1 MMASQVAANSS
12 QEATM
17 SDPID
22 VFEASAFRQTSDG
35 FIIRVPSFWLIGKS
49 RHYLAN
55 ETQKNEIVARVKRAR
70 RRSLPLALLLW
81 LVVFAGF
88 VTGQAFLRGNDQPA
102 VRDVIVMIVFA
113 IASLLLFLHFWYVL
127 LLQPSLRLLAPT
139 NERTTFAERRTALRT
154 ALRQKTPSG
163 QFLMVGVLLS
173 LSCCFS
179 LYSFLLVSHGL
190 RHSVFENGNGFA
202 SLFAA
207 VVSGLAAALFFYREI
222 KGSRFEGDAAKEK
235 AAGLND
241 DSLDARFERLRL
253 DHNQLRRNATIAAA
267 FVAATAVGAIILN
280 GTIRTVD
287 ADRLILRNGKG
298 EISAMLAVGKD
309 GAPTLGLYGP
319 DHTANLL
326 LGLSTSGAPS
336 VGLYGPDH
344 KVRAV
349 FGLSSA
355 GAPILRLNGPKEE
368 GRLSFAL
375 ADDGSPDLQLTG
387 ADGKSRL
394 ALTAHGSNPGLVLFD
409 AAGAVK
415 LKLAV
420 DSTGVPIRIF
430 NASAAP
436 IKVFDANGKELPAP
450 N

>member
-1 MMASQVAANSS
+1 MRIPVREASVSGA
-12 QEATM
+12 
-17 SDPID
+17 ID
-22 VFEASAFRQTSDG
+22 VFEASAFRQTPDG
-35 FIIRVPSFWLIGKS
+35 FIIRVPAFWLIGKS
-49 RHYLAN
+49 RHYLAS
-55 ETQKNEIVARVKRAR
+55 ETQKNEIVAQVKRGR
-70 RRSLPLALLLW
+70 RRSLPLALVLW
-81 LVVFAGF
+81 LMVFAGF
-88 VTGQAFLRGNDQPA
+88 VAGQAFVTGNDQPA

-127 LLQPSLRLLAPT
+127 LVQPSLRALAPT
-139 NERTTFAERRTALRT
+139 NERTTFVERRAAMRT

-179 LYSFLLVSHGL
+179 LYSFLLASHGV
-190 RHSVFENGNGFA
+190 RHSIFENGNGFA

-207 VVSGLAAALFFYREI
+207 VVSGLAAGLFFYREI
-222 KGSRFEGDAAKEK
+222 NGSQLEADAAKEK
-235 AAGLND
+235 AAGLTEG
-241 DSLDARFERLRL
+241 SLDARFERLRS

-298 EISAMLAVGKD
+298 EISAMLAVGND
-309 GAPTLGLYGP
+309 GNPTLGLYGP
-319 DHTANLL
+319 DHTASLL

-336 VGLYGPDH
+336 LGLYGPDH

-349 FGLSSA
+349 LGLSSA

-394 ALTAHGSNPGLVLFD
+394 ALTAHASNPGLVFFD
-409 AAGAVK
+409 AAGALK
-415 LKLAV
+415 LKLGV
-420 DSTGVPIRIF
+420 DATGVPIRIF

-436 IKVFDANGKELPAP
+436 IKVFDANGKELPVA

>member
-1 MMASQVAANSS
+1 VSY
-12 QEATM
+12 
-17 SDPID
+17 PID

-35 FIIRVPSFWLIGKS
+35 FVIRVPGLWMIGKS
-49 RHYLAN
+49 RHYLAS
-55 ETQKNEIVARVKRAR
+55 ETQKNEIVARVKRGR

-81 LVVFAGF
+81 LLVFAGF
-88 VTGQAFLRGNDQPA
+88 VTAEAFLTGNDQPT

-113 IASLLLFLHFWYVL
+113 ICSLLLALHFWYVL
-127 LLQPSLRLLAPT
+127 LLQPSLRLLVPT
-139 NERTTFAERRTALRT
+139 NERTTFAERRIAMRA

-179 LYSFLLVSHGL
+179 LYSYLLASHGA
-190 RHSVFENGNGFA
+190 RPSIFENGNGFA

-207 VVSGLAAALFFYREI
+207 VASGLAAGLFFYREI
-222 KGSRFEGDAAKEK
+222 KGSQFEGDAAGEK
-235 AAGLND
+235 ATELNAD
-241 DSLDARFERLRL
+241 ALDARFERLRS
-253 DHNQLRRNATIAAA
+253 DHNQFRRNATIAAA
-267 FVAATAVGAIILN
+267 FVAVTAVGAIILN
-280 GTIRTVD
+280 GTVRNVD

-319 DHTANLL
+319 DHTANVL
-326 LGLSTSGAPS
+326 LGLSASGAPTL
-336 VGLYGPDH
+336 GLYGPDH

-349 FGLSSA
+349 FGLSA
-355 GAPILRLNGPKEE
+355 VGAPILRLNGPKEE
-368 GRLSFAL
+368 GRLSLAL

-394 ALTAHGSNPGLVLFD
+394 ALTAHASNPGLVFFD
-409 AAGAVK
+409 AAGALK
-415 LKLAV
+415 LRLAV

-430 NASAAP
+430 NASSTP
-436 IKVFDANGKELPAP
+436 IKAFDADGKELPLSK
-450 N
+450 